1 MQMIRANIGNT
12 LNIAMTFVTR
22 THRKFAHRHDV
33 RRPTHPRMPDM
44 KPSQSFS
51 GSSISSRGGLDAHR
65 HLLAF
70 AALLSLAPAALQAQT
85 AAAAQA
91 DERND
96 LPAVTILGSRL
107 DQQRQPGSTAVVDEQ
122 AFENS
127 RAFTVNEVLRKL
139 PGVHVRDEEGFG
151 LRPNISVRGLNP
163 TRSTKV
169 TLLEDGVPLA
179 YAPYGDN
186 ASYYFPPV
194 DRFTSVELVKGVGK
208 LAYGPQTIGGVINFR
223 TPAPARRTGG
233 FVELKGGSRDLLDAK
248 VQASVGGFLLDATR
262 KRGDG
267 ARDNTSSELT
277 DLNVKGRFDLG
288 GGHLLTAKLSHFVED
303 SVVTYS
309 GLTAAEL
316 NLLGPRYNPFKND
329 TFEIE
334 RTGGSLTHRWAI
346 GGGRTLTTQAYAAY
360 FDRDWWR
367 QSSTTTDGQCGAA
380 FTNARL
386 AGRMVNVDA
395 CNANQ
400 GRLRAYATYGVDSR
414 FGTSYTLGGVT
425 SLLDIGVKLHDESQ
439 KRLQVNT
446 SSPTGRTGTVVENNI
461 RYTRA
466 YAAFVS
472 NRIEFGENVVVTPI
486 MRYESI
492 ENRRENRLTGRIG
505 TDTLNEWIPGI
516 GASWKFTQTT
526 TLFAGVH
533 RGFAPPRTEDI
544 IDGNGTSTDVGAER
558 SLNTELGVRTETL
571 DGLSAQLTLFNNR
584 FDRLIA
590 VGSIAGG
597 STPLAEGKATFRGL
611 ELSGSWYP
619 QAGALKGWFSTAALT
634 WLPTAEQNTAFRQ
647 VVGGAVVAGSVA
659 GNRQPYAPERLAT
672 MTVGYDSDAW
682 MVQLEGVHTSQQFS
696 DFANTVAG
704 TANGQA
710 GIIGRHTI
718 FNLTGH
724 WSINRSWLLF
734 ATVKNLQDDLY
745 IVDRTRGIQVG
756 QPRLV
761 HLGLRARF

>member
-1 MQMIRANIGNT
+1 MTPYNQ
-12 LNIAMTFVTR
+12 LNHLSRPNRHVRHSMAMAAMLALISPAG
-22 THRKFAHRHDV
+22 HA
-33 RRPTHPRMPDM
+33 
-44 KPSQSFS
+44 QSAS
-51 GSSISSRGGLDAHR
+51 
-65 HLLAF
+65 
-70 AALLSLAPAALQAQT
+70 PEQAQLQPDST
-85 AAAAQA
+85 AI
-91 DERND
+91 
-96 LPAVTILGSRL
+96 TIIGSRL

-194 DRFTSVELVKGVGK
+194 DRFTSVELVKGVGT

-223 TPAPARRTGG
+223 TPMPARRPGG
-233 FVELKGGSRDLLDAK
+233 FVELKGGSRKLLDAK
-248 VQASVGGFLLDATR
+248 VQASLGDFLFDATR

-288 GGHLLTAKLSHFVED
+288 GGHLLTAKLSHFIED

-309 GLTAAEL
+309 GLTEAEL
-316 NLLGPRYNPFKND
+316 TLLGPRYNPFKND
-329 TFEIE
+329 AFEIT

-380 FTNARL
+380 FSAARL
-386 AGRMVNVDA
+386 AGRTVDVNT
-395 CNANQ
+395 CNSNQ
-400 GRLRAYATYGVDSR
+400 GRLRAYVTYGLDSR
-414 FGTSYTLGGVT
+414 LSTSYSVGGVT
-425 SLLDIGVKLHDESQ
+425 SLLDIGVKLHDENQ

-461 RYTRA
+461 RDTRA

-486 MRYESI
+486 VRYESI
-492 ENRRENRLTGRIG
+492 ENRRENRLTGRVG
-505 TDTLNEWIPGI
+505 SDTLSEWIPGI
-516 GASWKFTQTT
+516 GASWKVTQTT

-544 IDGNGTSTDVGAER
+544 IDGNGTSTEVGAER
-558 SLNTELGVRTETL
+558 SLNTELGLRTETL
-571 DGLSAQLTLFNNR
+571 DGMSAQVTLFNNR

-597 STPLAEGKATFRGL
+597 STPLAEGEATFRGL

-634 WLPTAEQNTAFRQ
+634 WLPTAEQTTAFRQ
-647 VVGGAVVAGSVA
+647 VVNGNVVAGSVA

-672 MTVGYDSDAW
+672 VAVGYDSEGW

-704 TANGQA
+704 SANGQA

-718 FNLTGH
+718 FNVAGH
-724 WSINRSWLLF
+724 WSVNRSWLVY
-734 ATVKNLQDDLY
+734 ATVKNLQDDVY
-745 IVDRTRGIQVG
+745 IVDRARGIQVG

-761 HLGLRARF
+761 QVGVRARF